1 MYGSTAKAI
10 SHYKDTKNLLKLRI
24 LTENYFAPH
33 QTLCR
38 KNRYLWDKINAKMI
52 DHLLQPLVC
61 ERFQTDARYREG
73 HLRVVNALP
82 ERLVVGLHS
91 PEIKQVAK
99 QLSRMGGEVAMP
111 DGMRRFCMGGA
122 EVIRAFEAVP
132 SESLCYEET
141 VIWGYL
147 INLEKCSLEER
158 LAMLGRYVPVL
169 DNWAVCDS
177 YCAHAKWMA
186 RADKAAL
193 WAFLERWFDSKREF
207 EVRFAVV
214 VAMCYFLGKEWFDKV
229 FERINRLDFGRIKSK
244 YKSVKGKPK
253 VAQQGTVQGA
263 EPYYVRM
270 GVAWLLAT
278 ALAKFPDQ
286 TKTFVRSSNLP
297 ADVVKLYIRKARESL
312 RTRTVEAV

>member
-1 MYGSTAKAI
+1 M
-10 SHYKDTKNLLKLRI
+10 
-24 LTENYFAPH
+24 
-33 QTLCR
+33 
-38 KNRYLWDKINAKMI
+38 IN
-52 DHLLQPLVC
+52 HLLHPFVC
-61 ERFQTDARYREG
+61 ERFLTDARYREG

-82 ERLVVGLHS
+82 ERRVLGLHS
-91 PEIKQVAK
+91 PEIKAVAK
-99 QLSRMGGEVAMP
+99 QLSREGGEVVMP
-111 DGMRRFCMGGA
+111 DGTHRFCANGT

-132 SESLCYEET
+132 SERLCYEET

-147 INLEKCSLEER
+147 INLEKCSLDER

-186 RADKAAL
+186 CADKVAL
-193 WAFLERWFDSKREF
+193 WAFLQPWFDSEHEF

-214 VAMCYFLGKEWFDKV
+214 VAMCYFLNEEWLDKV
-229 FERINRLDFGRIKSK
+229 FERINGLDFGRIKSK

-253 VAQQGTVQGA
+253 VAQQGAVQGA

-278 ALAKFPDQ
+278 ALAKFLDA
-286 TKTFVRSSNLP
+286 TRAFVRSSNLP
-297 ADVVKLYIRKARESL
+297 EDVVKLYIRKARESF

>member
-1 MYGSTAKAI
+1 
-10 SHYKDTKNLLKLRI
+10 
-24 LTENYFAPH
+24 
-33 QTLCR
+33 
-38 KNRYLWDKINAKMI
+38 MI
-52 DHLLQPLVC
+52 EHLLQPLVC
-61 ERFQTDARYREG
+61 ERFRSDARYREG

-82 ERLVVGLHS
+82 ERRVVGLHS
-91 PEIKQVAK
+91 PEMKQVAK
-99 QLSRMGGEVAMP
+99 RLARGGCEVIMP
-111 DGMRRFCMGGA
+111 DGMRKICVNGA

-132 SESLCYEET
+132 NESLCYEET

-177 YCAHAKWMA
+177 YCAHAKWMV
-186 RADKAAL
+186 RADKEVL
-193 WAFLERWFDSKREF
+193 WAFLQRWFGSGREF

-214 VAMCYFLGKEWFDKV
+214 VAMCYFLNEDWLGRVFACLNSLNFDH
-229 FERINRLDFGRIKSK
+229 IKSK
-244 YKSVKGKPK
+244 YKTVKGKPK
-253 VAQQGTVQGA
+253 VAQQGIVQGT

-286 TKTFVRSSNLP
+286 TRAFVRLLHLP
-297 ADVVKLYIRKARESL
+297 EDVVKLYIRKARESFK
-312 RTRTVEAV
+312 TRIVEAL

>member
-1 MYGSTAKAI
+1 
-10 SHYKDTKNLLKLRI
+10 
-24 LTENYFAPH
+24 
-33 QTLCR
+33 
-38 KNRYLWDKINAKMI
+38 MI
-52 DHLLQPLVC
+52 DNLLQPLVC
-61 ERFQTDARYREG
+61 ERFLTDARYREG

-82 ERLVVGLHS
+82 ERRVMGLHS

-99 QLSRMGGEVAMP
+99 QLSHEGGEVVMP
-111 DGMRRFCMGGA
+111 DGTRQNCANGA
-122 EVIRAFEAVP
+122 EVIRVFEAVQ

-147 INLEKCSLEER
+147 INLEKCSLNER
-158 LAMLGRYVPVL
+158 LAMLVRYVPVL

-186 RADKAAL
+186 RADKETL
-193 WAFLERWFDSKREF
+193 WTFLERWFDSESEF

-214 VAMCYFLGKEWFDKV
+214 VAMCYFLNEVWLGRVFARLNSLNFDH
-229 FERINRLDFGRIKSK
+229 IKSK
-244 YKSVKGKPK
+244 YKTVKGKPK

-278 ALAKFPDQ
+278 ALAKFPDE
-286 TKTFVRSSNLP
+286 TRAFVRSSKLP
-297 ADVVKLYIRKARESL
+297 NDVVKLYIRKARESF
-312 RTRTVEAV
+312 RTRTVEAL

>member
-1 MYGSTAKAI
+1 MM
-10 SHYKDTKNLLKLRI
+10 L
-24 LTENYFAPH
+24 
-33 QTLCR
+33 
-38 KNRYLWDKINAKMI
+38 

-61 ERFQTDARYREG
+61 ERFKSDARYREG
-73 HLRVVNALP
+73 HLRVVNVLP
-82 ERLVVGLHS
+82 ERRVLGLHS

-99 QLSRMGGEVAMP
+99 RLTREGGEIVIP
-111 DGMRRFCMGGA
+111 DGKHRICSNGA

-147 INLEKCSLEER
+147 INLEKSSLDER

-186 RADKAAL
+186 RADKKAL
-193 WAFLERWFDSKREF
+193 WAFLQPWFDSEHEF

-214 VAMCYFLGKEWFDKV
+214 VAMCYFLNDEWLDKV

-278 ALAKFPDQ
+278 ALAKFPDA
-286 TKTFVRSSNLP
+286 TRTFVRSSNLP
-297 ADVVKLYIRKARESL
+297 ADVVKLYIRKARESF
-312 RTRTVEAV
+312 RTRTVEAM

>member
-1 MYGSTAKAI
+1 MI
-10 SHYKDTKNLLKLRI
+10 
-24 LTENYFAPH
+24 
-33 QTLCR
+33 
-38 KNRYLWDKINAKMI
+38 IN
-52 DHLLQPLVC
+52 LLQPLVC
-61 ERFQTDARYREG
+61 ERFLTDARYREG

-91 PEIKQVAK
+91 PEIKAVAK
-99 QLSRMGGEVAMP
+99 LLTREGGEVVMP
-111 DGMRRFCMGGA
+111 DGTHRICAGGA
-122 EVIRAFEAVP
+122 EIIRAFETVP

-147 INLEKCSLEER
+147 INLEKCSLDER

-177 YCAHAKWMA
+177 YCAHAKWML
-186 RADKAAL
+186 RADNAAL
-193 WAFLERWFDSKREF
+193 WAFLEQWFDSEREF

-214 VAMCYFLGKEWFDKV
+214 VSMCYFLNEEWLEQV
-229 FERINRLDFGRIKSK
+229 FAQLNALVFNRIKSK
-244 YKSVKGKPK
+244 YKTVKGKPK

-278 ALAKFPDQ
+278 ALAKFPEQ
-286 TKTFVRSSNLP
+286 TRAFVRSSNLP
-297 ADVVKLYIRKARESL
+297 ADVVKLYIRKARESF
-312 RTRTVEAV
+312 RTRTVKAV

>member
-1 MYGSTAKAI
+1 MVI
-10 SHYKDTKNLLKLRI
+10 
-24 LTENYFAPH
+24 NY
-33 QTLCR
+33 
-38 KNRYLWDKINAKMI
+38 
-52 DHLLQPLVC
+52 LQPLVC
-61 ERFQTDARYREG
+61 ERFRSEAQYREG

-82 ERLVVGLHS
+82 ERRVMGLHS
-91 PEIKQVAK
+91 PEIKAVAK
-99 QLSRMGGEVAMP
+99 RLSREGGEVVMP
-111 DGMRRFCMGGA
+111 DGVHRICANGA

-132 SESLCYEET
+132 SENLCYEET

-147 INLEKCSLEER
+147 INLEKCSLDER

-169 DNWAVCDS
+169 DNWAACDS

-214 VAMCYFLGKEWFDKV
+214 VAMCYFLGEEWLDKV

-278 ALAKFPDQ
+278 ALAKFPDA
-286 TKTFVRSSNLP
+286 TRAFVRSSNLP
-297 ADVVKLYIRKARESL
+297 ADVVKLYIHKASESL
-312 RTRTVEAV
+312 RTRNIIAL

>member
-1 MYGSTAKAI
+1 
-10 SHYKDTKNLLKLRI
+10 
-24 LTENYFAPH
+24 
-33 QTLCR
+33 
-38 KNRYLWDKINAKMI
+38 MI
-52 DHLLQPLVC
+52 DYLLQPLVC
-61 ERFQTDARYREG
+61 ERFLVDARYREG

-82 ERLVVGLHS
+82 ERRVVGLHS

-99 QLSRMGGEVAMP
+99 QLSRNGGEVVMP
-111 DGMRRFCMGGA
+111 DRTRQNCANGA

-132 SESLCYEET
+132 SEYLCYEET

-147 INLEKCSLEER
+147 INLEKCSLDER

-177 YCAHAKWMA
+177 YCAHAKWMV
-186 RADKAAL
+186 RADKVVL
-193 WAFLERWFDSKREF
+193 WAFLERWFDSEREF

-214 VAMCYFLGKEWFDKV
+214 VAMCYFLNEEWLDKV
-229 FERINRLDFGRIKSK
+229 FECINGLNFDHIKSK
-244 YKSVKGKPK
+244 YKTVKGKPK
-253 VAQQGTVQGA
+253 AAQQGTVQGA

-278 ALAKFPDQ
+278 ALAKFPDA
-286 TKTFVRSSNLP
+286 TRAFVRSSNLP
-297 ADVVKLYIRKARESL
+297 ADVVKLYIRKARESF

>member
-1 MYGSTAKAI
+1 M
-10 SHYKDTKNLLKLRI
+10 
-24 LTENYFAPH
+24 
-33 QTLCR
+33 
-38 KNRYLWDKINAKMI
+38 IN
-52 DHLLQPLVC
+52 HLLHPLVC
-61 ERFQTDARYREG
+61 ERFRSDARYREG

-82 ERLVVGLHS
+82 ERRVMGLHS

-99 QLSRMGGEVAMP
+99 QLSREGGKLVMP
-111 DGMRRFCMGGA
+111 DGTHRICTNGS
-122 EVIRAFEAVP
+122 EVIRAFEVVP

-147 INLEKCSLEER
+147 INLEKCSLDER
-158 LAMLGRYVPVL
+158 FAMLTCYVPVL

-186 RADKAAL
+186 RADKEAM
-193 WAFLERWFDSKREF
+193 WAFLEHWFDSECEF

-214 VAMCYFLGKEWFDKV
+214 VAMCYFLNEEWLNKV
-229 FERINRLDFGRIKSK
+229 FERISRLDFDRIKSK
-244 YKSVKGKPK
+244 YKTVKGRPK
-253 VAQQGTVQGA
+253 VAQQGTVQDA

-286 TKTFVRSSNLP
+286 TRAFVRSSNLP
-297 ADVVKLYIRKARESL
+297 ADVVKLYIRKARESF
-312 RTRTVEAV
+312 RTRTVEAM

>member
-1 MYGSTAKAI
+1 
-10 SHYKDTKNLLKLRI
+10 
-24 LTENYFAPH
+24 
-33 QTLCR
+33 
-38 KNRYLWDKINAKMI
+38 MI

-61 ERFQTDARYREG
+61 ERFLTDARYREG

-82 ERLVVGLHS
+82 ERRVLGLHS
-91 PEIKQVAK
+91 PEIKSVAK
-99 QLSRMGGEVAMP
+99 QLSREGGEVVMP
-111 DGMRRFCMGGA
+111 DGTHRICVNGV
-122 EVIRAFEAVP
+122 EVIRAFEEAP

-147 INLEKCSLEER
+147 INLTKCSFDER

-169 DNWAVCDS
+169 DNWAMCDS
-177 YCAHAKWMA
+177 YRAHAKWMA
-186 RADKAAL
+186 RADKAVL
-193 WAFLERWFDSKREF
+193 WAFLERWFDSEREF

-214 VAMCYFLGKEWFDKV
+214 VAMCYFLNEEWLEEV
-229 FERINRLDFGRIKSK
+229 FERINRLNFGRIKSK
-244 YKSVKGKPK
+244 YKTVKGKPK

-286 TKTFVRSSNLP
+286 TRAFVRSSNLP
-297 ADVVKLYIRKARESL
+297 TDVVKLYIRKARESF

>member
-1 MYGSTAKAI
+1 
-10 SHYKDTKNLLKLRI
+10 
-24 LTENYFAPH
+24 
-33 QTLCR
+33 
-38 KNRYLWDKINAKMI
+38 MI
-52 DHLLQPLVC
+52 DHLLQLLIC
-61 ERFQTDARYREG
+61 ERFMTDVRYREG

-82 ERLVVGLHS
+82 ERRVVGLHS

-99 QLSRMGGEVAMP
+99 RLSREGGEVVLP
-111 DGMRRFCMGGA
+111 DGTHRICASGA
-122 EVIRAFEAVP
+122 EVIRVFEAVP

-141 VIWGYL
+141 VVWGYL
-147 INLEKCSLEER
+147 INLEKCSLDER

-193 WAFLERWFDSKREF
+193 WAFLERWFDSECEF
-207 EVRFAVV
+207 EVRFAIV
-214 VAMCYFLGKEWFDKV
+214 VAMCYFLNEEWLDKV
-229 FERINRLDFGRIKSK
+229 FERINRLNFGRIKSK
-244 YKSVKGKPK
+244 YKTVKGKPK

-263 EPYYVRM
+263 EPYYVWM

-278 ALAKFPDQ
+278 ALAKFPD
-286 TKTFVRSSNLP
+286 KTRAFARSSNLP
-297 ADVVKLYIRKARESL
+297 ADVVKLYIRKARESF

>member
-1 MYGSTAKAI
+1 
-10 SHYKDTKNLLKLRI
+10 
-24 LTENYFAPH
+24 
-33 QTLCR
+33 
-38 KNRYLWDKINAKMI
+38 MI

-61 ERFQTDARYREG
+61 ERFLTEARYREG

-82 ERLVVGLHS
+82 KRRVLGLHS
-91 PEIKQVAK
+91 PEIKLVAK
-99 QLSRMGGEVAMP
+99 QIVHEGCEVVMP
-111 DGMRRFCMGGA
+111 DGTHRICANGA
-122 EVIRAFEAVP
+122 ELISAFEAA
-132 SESLCYEET
+132 SSDSLCYEET

-147 INLEKCSLEER
+147 INLEKYPLAER
-158 LAMLGRYVPVL
+158 LAMLERYVPVL

-186 RADKAAL
+186 RADKEEL
-193 WAFLERWFDSKREF
+193 WAFLSRWFSSEREF

-214 VAMCYFLGKEWFDKV
+214 VAMAYFLNEEWLDKV
-229 FERINRLDFGRIKSK
+229 FERINSLDFDRIKSK

-253 VAQQGTVQGA
+253 MAQQGTVQGA

-286 TKTFVRSSNLP
+286 TRAFVRASHLP
-297 ADVVKLYIRKARESL
+297 EDVVKLYIRKARESFK
-312 RTRTVEAV
+312 TRTVEA

>member
-1 MYGSTAKAI
+1 
-10 SHYKDTKNLLKLRI
+10 
-24 LTENYFAPH
+24 
-33 QTLCR
+33 
-38 KNRYLWDKINAKMI
+38 MI
-52 DHLLQPLVC
+52 DHPLQPLIC
-61 ERFQTDARYREG
+61 ERFLTDAQYREG

-82 ERLVVGLHS
+82 ERRVLGLYS
-91 PEIKQVAK
+91 PEIKSVAK
-99 QLSRMGGEVAMP
+99 QFSREGGEVIMP
-111 DGMRRFCMGGA
+111 DGMHQHCANGV
-122 EVIRAFEAVP
+122 EVIRVFEAVS
-132 SESLCYEET
+132 SECLCYEET

-147 INLEKCSLEER
+147 INLEKCSLDER

-186 RADKAAL
+186 RADKVAL
-193 WAFLERWFDSKREF
+193 WAFLERWFDSEREF

-214 VAMCYFLGKEWFDKV
+214 VAMCYFLNEEWRNKV
-229 FERINRLDFGRIKSK
+229 FKRINGLDFNRIKSK
-244 YKSVKGKPK
+244 YKTVKGKPK

-286 TKTFVRSSNLP
+286 TRAFVRSSNLP
-297 ADVVKLYIRKARESL
+297 ADIIKLYIRKARESF
-312 RTRTVEAV
+312 RTRTIAAL